1 MRTSSRISEQAAVV
15 RVRDLSFS
23 YGRNGFQ
30 VRVDS
35 FDVEDGERVAVVG
48 PSGAGKTTLLHLLAG
63 VLAADGGCAEVAGV
77 DVVEVSDAARRRH
90 RLEHIGLVFQELELL
105 DHLDVLENIQLPYLI
120 GLREDPEA
128 RTRAMDLATRSGLGN
143 LLGRHPRDLSQGERQ
158 RVAVCRALVT
168 GPRLILADEPT
179 GNLDPET
186 TARVVD
192 LLLGQAAS
200 IGAAV
205 VMVTHD
211 HSLLDRFH
219 RTFDLGI
226 GGFR

>member
-143 LLGRHPRDLSQGERQ
+143 LLGR
-158 RVAVCRALVT
+158 VAVCRALVT